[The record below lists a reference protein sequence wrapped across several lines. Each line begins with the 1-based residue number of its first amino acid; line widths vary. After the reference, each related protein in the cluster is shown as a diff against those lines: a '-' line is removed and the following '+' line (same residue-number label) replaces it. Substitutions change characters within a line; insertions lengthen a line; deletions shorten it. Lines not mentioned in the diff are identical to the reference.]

1 MHDEGLNV
9 DSETVGIQAALH
21 PASEVAAVTGA
32 AHVAGAA
39 QVAGAGAAHV
49 GAGPQVAGA
58 GAGPHQEPASMDP
71 AEPDLDD
78 LATRFFRT
86 PSALTPAIV
95 ARRGTAEENRIVV
108 RKLNNGA
115 TVVKTSCPVL
125 SLFKYVPLNQL
136 SSL

>member
-1 MHDEGLNV
+1 M
-9 DSETVGIQAALH
+9 
-21 PASEVAAVTGA
+21 
-32 AHVAGAA
+32 AGAA